1 MRAASIPLSPGTSRA
16 PRATL
21 LGGAVAGILDITYAF
36 LFYGAQGVSPI
47 RILQS
52 ISSGLLGKD
61 AYTGGLGTA
70 ALGAVLHFFIAF
82 TACAVYYAASRKL
95 QTLVQRPVVWGL
107 LYGVAVYLF
116 MNLVV
121 IPLSAVP
128 GMRYSTASVVG
139 GLLVHMLFVGLPISL
154 AVRRYSTA

>member
-1 MRAASIPLSPGTSRA
+1 
-16 PRATL
+16 

-36 LFYGAQGVSPI
+36 VFYGAQGVSPI

-95 QTLVQRPVVWGL
+95 HTLVQRPVVWGL

-128 GMRYSTASVVG
+128 GTRHTTTSVVS
-139 GLLVHMLFVGLPISL
+139 GLIVHMLFVGLPISL